1 MLKHFGSLWERTL
14 QQSSDSENKLNIKET
29 NNNKKIS
36 PTVFGRFSNVM
47 IKELAELHDHV
58 GVTVI
63 WDIFRGVHLV
73 VHLRNG
79 PRVWYPEGM
88 TPSARLLNIILTQ
101 TFVLMC

>member
-1 MLKHFGSLWERTL
+1 
-14 QQSSDSENKLNIKET
+14 
-29 NNNKKIS
+29 
-36 PTVFGRFSNVM
+36 M

-63 WDIFRGVHLV
+63 WDVFRGVHLV

-101 TFVLMC
+101 IIINRYCV